1 MVLYE
6 MSMSIYSVMA
16 FVEMHTNEVIKTY
29 GTNPF
34 GSSTTTIKAQSI
46 LAFMINSAAGFL

>member
-1 MVLYE
+1 